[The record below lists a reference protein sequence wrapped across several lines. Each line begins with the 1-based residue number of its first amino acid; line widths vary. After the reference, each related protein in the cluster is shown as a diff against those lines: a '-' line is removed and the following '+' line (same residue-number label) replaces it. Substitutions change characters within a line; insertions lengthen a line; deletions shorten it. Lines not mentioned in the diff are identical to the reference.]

1 MASQVSE
8 QIFKAISADPFA
20 GLVGIE
26 YQEIRPGYGRTA
38 MTVTPQILNGHGI
51 PHGGAIFSLADS
63 AFAAASNSHGQ
74 VAVALSMSINF
85 LAAAAPGS
93 RLVAEAEEL
102 RKGHRAGFYQITV
115 KTDAGDLIAVLQAVV
130 HRRKESLLKP

>member
-1 MASQVSE
+1 MSSLSSE
-8 QIFKAISADPFA
+8 QICQAIRQDPFA
-20 GLVGIE
+20 GMVGIE

-38 MTVTPQILNGHGI
+38 MTVTPQILNAHGI

-63 AFAAASNSHGQ
+63 AFAAASNSHGR

-85 LAAAAPGS
+85 LAAAAPGT

-102 RKGHRAGFYQITV
+102 RKGHRAGFYTITV
-115 KTDAGDLIAVLQAVV
+115 TTEAGDPIAVLQAVV
-130 HRRKESLLKP
+130 HRKKEFLLPQ

>member
-1 MASQVSE
+1 MSE
-8 QIFKAISADPFA
+8 TSDRIFKTISSDPFA

-26 YQEIRPGYGRTA
+26 YQEMRPGYGRTA
-38 MTVTPQILNGHGI
+38 MTVTPQMLNSHGI

-74 VAVALSMSINF
+74 VAVALSATVNF
-85 LAAAAPGS
+85 VGAAAPGT
-93 RLVAEAEEL
+93 RLVAEAREL

-115 KTDAGDLIAVLQAVV
+115 TTESGDLVAVCQAVV
-130 HRRKESLLKP
+130 HRKRESLLPS

>member
-1 MASQVSE
+1 MSPQASN

-20 GLVGIE
+20 RLVGIE
-26 YQEIRPGYGRTA
+26 YQEMRPGYGRTA
-38 MTVTPQILNGHGI
+38 MTVTPQMLNAHGI

-85 LAAAAPGS
+85 LAAATPGT

-115 KTDAGDLIAVLQAVV
+115 KTEAGDPIAILQAVV
-130 HRRKESLLKP
+130 HRKKESLLPQ

>member
-1 MASQVSE
+1 MESQASD

-20 GLVGIE
+20 RLVGIE
-26 YQEIRPGYGRTA
+26 YQEMRPGYGQTA
-38 MTVTPQILNGHGI
+38 MTVTPQILNAPGI

-85 LAAAAPGS
+85 LAAATPGT

-102 RKGHRAGFYQITV
+102 RKGHRAGFYEITV
-115 KTDAGDLIAVLQAVV
+115 KTEAGDLIAVCQAVV
-130 HRRKESLLKP
+130 HRKKESLLPH

>member
-1 MASQVSE
+1 MLSQANE

-20 GLVGIE
+20 RLVGIE
-26 YQEIRPGYGRTA
+26 YQEMRPGYGRTA
-38 MTVTPQILNGHGI
+38 MTVTPQMLNAHGI

-85 LAAAAPGS
+85 LAAATPGT

-115 KTDAGDLIAVLQAVV
+115 KTEAGDPIAILQAVV
-130 HRRKESLLKP
+130 HRKKESLLPQ